1 VSSIT
6 FDASYIWV
14 SFKAA
19 IRFLH
24 VTLLLSVI
32 PLAVGIALGTPI
44 AVCRKF
50 RVRAASQLAG
60 ILIPVLKGIPLVLYI
75 LILNFLILK
84 PLDGLEP
91 YYEWA
96 DRLRLMDKIYIG
108 IAAMSAYAT
117 VTISETMR
125 SALNSVPAGQYE
137 ACFSVGLTRT
147 QALRRIIMPQAL
159 KFAVPV
165 LCNNFIGLIKG
176 SSIVYVIG
184 ILDILN
190 GAMASAQINYR
201 FLEAYIAAALIYWG
215 LCIAV
220 ERVSWRLE
228 KNLGA
233 LKGSGER

>member
-1 VSSIT
+1 MT
-6 FDASYIWV
+6 FDAAYILV
-14 SFKAA
+14 SLKVA

-32 PLAVGIALGTPI
+32 PLAVGIAVGTPI

-50 RVRAASQLAG
+50 RVRAVSQAAN
-60 ILIPVLKGIPLVLYI
+60 ILIPVLKGIPLVLYV

-84 PLDGLEP
+84 PLDRLAP
-91 YYEWA
+91 YYAWA
-96 DRLRLMDKIYIG
+96 DRLRVMDKIYIG
-108 IAAMSAYAT
+108 IAAMSAWAA

-184 ILDILN
+184 ILDILG
-190 GAMASAQINYR
+190 GAMTSAQINYR
-201 FLEAYIAAALIYWG
+201 FLEAYIAAALIYWM
-215 LCIAV
+215 LCLTV

-228 KNLGA
+228 KRFK
-233 LKGSGER
+233 LKTGG